1 MLPETCPAKNHLNFT
16 ETQVGAYWACNPSK
30 ALLRPPEAL
39 TEAREVNGSK
49 QATQGQLSV
58 ESTLTRRDT
67 FVDN

>member
-1 MLPETCPAKNHLNFT
+1 MRPETCPAKNHLNFT
-16 ETQVGAYWACNPSK
+16 ETQVGAYWACIPSK

>member
-16 ETQVGAYWACNPSK
+16 ETQVGAYWACIPSK

-49 QATQGQLSV
+49 RATQCQLSV